1 MMQVE
6 EKPELSRPPSTPKRP
21 VTDVYHS
28 IKVVDDYQWLEDYEN
43 PEVRRWTVEQNNYC
57 HSYLD
62 KAPARTRLLSRVRE
76 LVMATSADYYG
87 LEHCNGRLFAL
98 KSQPPKQQWFLVSL
112 SSANDLASERTIVD
126 PNEIDPE
133 KKTSIDFYVP
143 SLDGKLAAVS
153 LSTGGSEEGSI
164 HIYKT
169 DTGEKLP
176 DVIPRVQYP
185 TGGGSVSWN
194 QDSTGLYY
202 TRYPAPGERSEEDA
216 HFYQQVYY
224 HKLGTA
230 VTYDR
235 YVMGKDFPRIA
246 EVRLSTSKDGHYILA
261 TVANGDG
268 GEFEHHVMGPAE
280 TWTRVTEFQDQVTR
294 ARMGPD
300 GYLYLLS
307 RKNAPR
313 GKIIKLPL
321 NSPKLDQAT
330 TVVAQSSV
338 SIDEFEPGAQRLYV
352 SVLDG
357 GPSEI
362 RIYVQSDGT
371 ETTVGV
377 EPVSSVEQILALDN
391 DKLLYRS
398 ESFINPPA
406 WYLYDPSTKTKT
418 KTGLF
423 VKSPADFSDC
433 EVVRDYA
440 VSKDG
445 TRVPLN
451 IIRRK
456 GMKID
461 GKNPT
466 LLTGYGGY
474 GISLKPYFRVRRRP
488 WLDAGGV
495 YVVANLRG
503 GGEYGE
509 EWHKAGN
516 LTKKQ
521 NVFDD
526 FVACANHLVRAGYT
540 TRDKLAIEGGSN
552 GGLLM
557 GAVLTQHPD
566 LFAAVVAYVGV
577 FDSLRSELEPNGE
590 FNVTEYGTVKDLDQ
604 FKALYGYSPYHH
616 VMDRTKYPPVLLT
629 TGENDNRVNPSNSRK
644 MAARLQ
650 AATNSGE
657 PVLLRV
663 NFAAGHGM
671 GTALDDQILE
681 VTDVFAFLF
690 DRLGM
695 KQP

>member
-1 MMQVE
+1 M
-6 EKPELSRPPSTPKRP
+6 
-21 VTDVYHS
+21 YHEVK
-28 IKVVDDYQWLEDYEN
+28 IVDDYQWLENYEN
-43 PEVRRWTVEQNNYC
+43 EEVRHWTQEQNRYC
-57 HSYLD
+57 HEYLD
-62 KAPARTRLLSRVRE
+62 KIPARPALLSRVRD

-87 LEHCNGRLFAL
+87 LEYRNGRLFAL

-112 SSANDLASERTIVD
+112 TSPNDTASEKTIVD

-143 SLDGKLAAVS
+143 SLDGRFVAVS
-153 LSTGGSEEGSI
+153 LSRGGSEEGSI

-169 DTGEKLP
+169 DTGEKLS

-185 TGGGSVSWN
+185 TGGGSVTWN
-194 QDSTGLYY
+194 RDATGLYY
-202 TRYPAPGERSEEDA
+202 TRYPAAGERPEEDM

-224 HKLGTA
+224 HKIGTPITDD
-230 VTYDR
+230 TY
-235 YVMGKDFPRIA
+235 VIGKDFPRIA
-246 EVRLSTSKDGHYILA
+246 EVRLSTSKDGRHVLA
-261 TVANGDG
+261 SVANGDG
-268 GEFEHHVMGPAE
+268 GEFEHHVMDPMGH
-280 TWTRVTEFQDQVTR
+280 WTKVTEFQDQVTR
-294 ARMGPD
+294 ASLGSD

-307 RKNAPR
+307 RKNAAW
-313 GKIIKLPL
+313 GKIVRVPL
-321 NSPKLDQAT
+321 ASPRLSKAE
-330 TVVAQSSV
+330 TVVEQGSV
-338 SIDEFEPGAQRLYV
+338 SIDEFEPGTKRLYV

-362 RIYVQSDGT
+362 RIYEHDRWT
-371 ETTVGV
+371 AAEVGI
-377 EPVSSVEQILALDN
+377 EPVSSVEQILVLED

-398 ESFINPPA
+398 ESFVTPPA
-406 WYLYDPSTKTKT
+406 WYLYDPATQTKTKT
-418 KTGLF
+418 SLF
-423 VKSPADFSDC
+423 VTSPADFSDC
-433 EVVRDYA
+433 EVVRDFA
-440 VSKDG
+440 TSKDG

-456 GMKID
+456 NTKLD

-474 GISLKPYFRVRRRP
+474 GISLKPYFRIRRRV

-509 EWHKAGN
+509 MWHKDGN

-526 FVACANHLVRAGYT
+526 FVACANHLVKTGHT
-540 TRDKLAIEGGSN
+540 NRDKLGIEGGSN

-566 LFAAVVAYVGV
+566 LFGVVVAYVGV

-590 FNVTEYGTVKDLDQ
+590 YNVTEYGTVKDLDQ
-604 FKALYGYSPYHH
+604 FKALFGYSPYHH
-616 VMDRTKYPPVLLT
+616 VVNGTKYPPILLT

-650 AATNSGE
+650 AATGSNQ

-663 NFAAGHGM
+663 NFSAGHGM

-695 KQP
+695 NQP

>member
-1 MMQVE
+1 MQVE
-6 EKPELSRPPSTPKRP
+6 EKAQVSRPPLTPKRP
-21 VTDVYHS
+21 VTGVYHGV
-28 IKVVDDYQWLEDYEN
+28 KVVDDYQWLENYEDQ
-43 PEVRRWTVEQNNYC
+43 EVRSWTQEQNRYC
-57 HSYLD
+57 HEYLD
-62 KAPARTRLLSRVRE
+62 RIPARPQLLSKVRD
-76 LVMATSADYYG
+76 LVMPTSADYLG
-87 LEHCNGRLFAL
+87 LEYRNGGLFAL
-98 KSQPPKQQWFLVSL
+98 KSQPPKQQWFLVTL
-112 SSANDLASERTIVD
+112 SSPDDAASERTIVD
-126 PNEIDPE
+126 PNEMDPE

-143 SLDGKLAAVS
+143 SLDGKYVAVS
-153 LSTGGSEEGSI
+153 LSKGGSEEGSV

-169 DTGEKLP
+169 DNGEKLS

-185 TGGGSVSWN
+185 TGGGSVTWN
-194 QDSTGLYY
+194 HDATGLYY
-202 TRYPAPGERSEEDA
+202 TRYPALSERPEEDA

-224 HKLGTA
+224 HKIGTPLA
-230 VTYDR
+230 DDTY
-235 YVMGKDFPRIA
+235 VIGKDFPRIA
-246 EVRLSTSKDGHYILA
+246 EIRLSTSKDGRYVLA
-261 TVANGDG
+261 AVANGDG
-268 GEFEHHVMGPAE
+268 GEFEHQIMDPMGH
-280 TWTRVTEFQDQVTR
+280 WTKVTEFQDQVTR
-294 ARMGPD
+294 ASLGPD

-307 RKNAPR
+307 RKGTPW
-313 GKIIKLPL
+313 GKIVRVPL
-321 NSPKLDQAT
+321 STPRLGKAE
-330 TVVAQSSV
+330 TVVEESSV
-338 SIDEFEPGAQRLYV
+338 SIDEFEPGTQRLYV

-362 RIYVQSDGT
+362 RIYDHNGWAQT
-371 ETTVGV
+371 EVGI
-377 EPVSSVEQILALDN
+377 EPVSSVEQILTLDN

-398 ESFINPPA
+398 ESFLTPPA
-406 WYLYDPSTKTKT
+406 WHLYDPATRTKT

-423 VKSPADFSDC
+423 VTSPADFNDC

-440 VSKDG
+440 TSKDG
-445 TRVPLN
+445 TKVPLN

-456 GMKID
+456 NIKLD

-474 GISLKPYFRVRRRP
+474 GISLKPYFRIRRRV
-488 WLDAGGV
+488 WLDADGV

-509 EWHKAGN
+509 MWHKDGN

-526 FVACANHLVRAGYT
+526 FVACANHLVKTGHTNRN
-540 TRDKLAIEGGSN
+540 KLAIEGGSN

-566 LFAAVVAYVGV
+566 LFGAVVAYVGV

-590 FNVTEYGTVKDLDQ
+590 YNVTEYGTVKDLDQ
-604 FKALYGYSPYHH
+604 FKALHGYSPYHH
-616 VMDRTKYPPVLLT
+616 VVDGTKYPPVLLT

-650 AATNSGE
+650 AATGSNQ

-663 NFAAGHGM
+663 NFSAGHGM

-681 VTDVFAFLF
+681 VTDVFAFLV
-690 DRLGM
+690 DRLGI